1 MATRSGLTQT
11 ELPDTTIP
19 EQVAGARSAVQDT
32 RDKIVD
38 LYNQVGETYT
48 RLVNA
53 GRQEEAASLRDAA
66 ERFARAGSQTGIS
79 SDQRIASLQELAG
92 SLRVAGQM
100 AEGQIEAQGISQTLQ
115 ILQTLAG
122 LDQNVLSDSFRD
134 AYGKLSSQE
143 QADSKSKSPLQI
155 SDAKNIRRLR
165 PRSPLSGRTAADQR
179 MAESQARLDAVRARP
194 SIARDMLQRSINENA
209 IRQAV
214 RGTQAPG
221 GMGAQPGSPFFE
233 PSTGFKQFPN
243 LPGKQGIVPYTSPT
257 QTASPLGTTQGSL
270 RTPLDVAQAKGR
282 AAVQEPTS
290 GGSQLEQGS
299 LNFGQGVLDTA
310 RMTLPTEWW
319 RAGSKYV
326 ADRLYDTGQKPQS
339 FSQIWKSQN
348 PFKIGG

>member
-221 GMGAQPGSPFFE
+221 GMGAQPGSPFLA
-233 PSTGFKQFPN
+233 PSTPFKTFPN
-243 LPGKQGIVPYTSPT
+243 PTVPLNRRGTPSLDTPATSQVAGAQP
-257 QTASPLGTTQGSL
+257 ALRSPM
-270 RTPLDVAQAKGR
+270 DVAQAKGR
-282 AAVQEPTS
+282 AADPLSTS
-290 GGSQLEQGS
+290 GGFVLGQTVKNIGQDV
-299 LNFGQGVLDTA
+299 LNAG
-310 RMTLPTEWW
+310 RMALPTEWW
-319 RAGSKYV
+319 RAGSQYV
-326 ADRLYDTGQKPQS
+326 ADRLYNTGQKPQS
-339 FSQIWKSQN
+339 FSDIWKSQN
-348 PFKIGG
+348 PLGR